1 MFGKSRHA
9 CSRSTMSATTTTD
22 DLDRDGI
29 AVAPER
35 AVMVQVGRDDA
46 FFVYGVGIKA
56 SVPLSFSVREAPD
69 SVVDAAATQAP
80 GGCRCPWPARRRSPW
95 SGMDVVT

>member
-1 MFGKSRHA
+1 
-9 CSRSTMSATTTTD
+9 MSATTTTD

-35 AVMVQVGRDDA
+35 AMMVQVGRDDA

-56 SVPLSFSVREAPD
+56 SVPLSFSVRKAPD
-69 SVVDAAATQAP
+69 SFQLLGAP
-80 GGCRCPWPARRRSPW
+80 LGMWWGPTAGYRTVTGNVSSP
-95 SGMDVVT
+95 